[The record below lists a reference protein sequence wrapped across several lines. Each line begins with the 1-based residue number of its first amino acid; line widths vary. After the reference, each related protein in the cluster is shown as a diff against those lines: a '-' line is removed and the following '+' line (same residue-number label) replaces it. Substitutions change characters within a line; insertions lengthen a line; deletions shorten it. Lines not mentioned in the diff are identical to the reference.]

1 MDIVDPQRRSQIMA
15 RIGPRDT
22 QPELTVRQIAHR
34 LGFRFRLHAKNLPGR
49 PDLVLKRHRTVIFVH
64 GCFWHRHAGCSNS
77 TMPKTRVK
85 FWVAKFD
92 GNVSRDARNIAALR
106 AAGWRVI
113 TIWECET
120 ESSGVIEQRLLKEM
134 GQPSPVARSA
144 GATER
149 PQSPEPGHP
158 NTPPAKCDVGKPQ
171 GNLVT

>member
-22 QPELTVRQIAHR
+22 QPELTVRKIAHR

-64 GCFWHRHAGCSNS
+64 GCFWHRHAGCANT

-85 FWVAKFD
+85 FWEAKFEE
-92 GNVSRDARNIAALR
+92 NVLRDARTVAALR

-120 ESSGVIEQRLLKEM
+120 ERSGVIERRLLKEM
-134 GQPSPVARSA
+134 GRPSPAVRSV
-144 GATER
+144 GGTQR
-149 PQSPEPGHP
+149 PQSSEPDQP
-158 NTPPAKCDVGKPQ
+158 NSPPANGILADHKE
-171 GNLVT
+171 TW

>member
-1 MDIVDPQRRSQIMA
+1 MDIVDPERRSQIMA

-22 QPELTVRQIAHR
+22 QPELTVRRITHR

-64 GCFWHRHAGCSNS
+64 GCFWHRHTNCVNA
-77 TMPKTRVK
+77 TMPKTRSE
-85 FWVAKFD
+85 FWKAKFD
-92 GNVSRDARNIAALR
+92 ENVSRDARNLAALR

-120 ESSGVIEQRLLKEM
+120 ERSGVIERRLLREI
-134 GQPSPVARSA
+134 GRPSPDARSA
-144 GATER
+144 GGTQR
-149 PQSPEPGHP
+149 PQSPEPDHS
-158 NTPPAKCDVGKPQ
+158 NTLPANGDTGKPN